1 MKLFKTLLEHEGPVS
16 DFAIGYAESSRFANS
31 SIGYPDL
38 DKLQKND
45 GVKPEWFYD
54 VRDRGDASEMVAIHQ
69 YVDNSSEFEEYADLA
84 LGVGIVEM
92 IHLDRLTDVIMA
104 LGGSVKRHWSNKAQ
118 VFGKD
123 VKDAVGND
131 IKAEKQA
138 IKDYTQLLKKLEPIK
153 TNTGIACHALVKKL
167 LADEEHHLK
176 LLEQFQKTLS

>member
-16 DFAIGYAESSRFANS
+16 DFSIGYAESSRFSNS
-31 SIGYPDL
+31 KIEYPDL
-38 DKLQKND
+38 SKIKKNE

-54 VRDRGDASEMVAIHQ
+54 VRDKGDAAEMVAIHQ
-69 YVDNSSEFEEYADLA
+69 YVDNSSEFEEYANLA
-84 LGVGIVEM
+84 LGIAIVEM
-92 IHLDRLTDVIMA
+92 IHLDRLSDTIMA

-123 VKDAVGND
+123 MKDAVAND

-153 TNTGIACHALVKKL
+153 TNTGIACHSLIKKIL
-167 LADEEHHLK
+167 SDEEHHVK
-176 LLEQFQKTLS
+176 LLEDFQKSLS